1 MNLTDTVNKLGHYA
15 KKVAKA
21 VLTPVNTGIA
31 LVTLGV
37 ALSFNPIQ
45 AQTNPLGDTIWGTG
59 YFLTRDIVTEDIIP
73 NTNLYLTPSEMQM
86 VIPDTTYEYLT
97 GNISTHFKLP
107 VYIDSTVGV
116 TEWKEQSPIV
126 FPSVGSEINVVFQ
139 KPEKGVLFM
148 FDLNGN
154 TIKQKSFFGST
165 AYLQLNN
172 LRAGLYIYHITT
184 ESGIETGGK
193 FIKQNV
199 ALKGPSLSPIPSS
212 RGIPPYAGD
221 KASPENMGFAQGISP
236 SGRNDSYDYE
246 ATYWAKWE
254 HEDYRT
260 DSTLI
265 TIHDGLNP
273 SVITFYMKEINEY
286 VYGQFFF
293 VLSDT
298 TNGSNQEYISDFSL
312 EQHRTL
318 TGTIHSHG
326 LLAIYDCKL
335 GDIGSTAQSGLF
347 HYNRFGYDAI
357 TVDPFAGNLD
367 EIVKT
372 THSYAPPLGTIVWVL
387 PTNPESVYLKEA
399 RIGDKPLYVVIAEKV
414 KKSGAD
420 GCVVGATGHVT
431 KDDITTIRGIVGDD
445 NIFLVPGVGA
455 QGGNEEKVIRY
466 GGRNLI
472 INVGRDIIYT
482 ENPRNAAEE
491 YYKRFNELKM
501 W

>member
-1 MNLTDTVNKLGHYA
+1 MVSFLERFETLLDERGTILCVGLD
-15 KKVAKA
+15 
-21 VLTPVNTGIA
+21 PA
-31 LVTLGV
+31 LPGQR
-37 ALSFNPIQ
+37 NE
-45 AQTNPLGDTIWGTG
+45 N
-59 YFLTRDIVTEDIIP
+59 
-73 NTNLYLTPSEMQM
+73 
-86 VIPDTTYEYLT
+86 VIPQRYLDCV
-97 GNISTHFKLP
+97 S
-107 VYIDSTVGV
+107 DSEARLNFCLDVLDQTADFC
-116 TEWKEQSPIV
+116 IAA
-126 FPSVGSEINVVFQ
+126 
-139 KPEKGVLFM
+139 KP
-148 FDLNGN
+148 
-154 TIKQKSFFGST
+154 
-165 AYLQLNN
+165 
-172 LRAGLYIYHITT
+172 
-184 ESGIETGGK
+184 
-193 FIKQNV
+193 
-199 ALKGPSLSPIPSS
+199 
-212 RGIPPYAGD
+212 
-221 KASPENMGFAQGISP
+221 
-236 SGRNDSYDYE
+236 
-246 ATYWAKWE
+246 
-254 HEDYRT
+254 
-260 DSTLI
+260 
-265 TIHDGLNP
+265 
-273 SVITFYMKEINEY
+273 
-286 VYGQFFF
+286 
-293 VLSDT
+293 
-298 TNGSNQEYISDFSL
+298 NQEYISDFSL

-372 THSYAPPLGTIVWVL
+372 AHSYAPPLGTIVWVL